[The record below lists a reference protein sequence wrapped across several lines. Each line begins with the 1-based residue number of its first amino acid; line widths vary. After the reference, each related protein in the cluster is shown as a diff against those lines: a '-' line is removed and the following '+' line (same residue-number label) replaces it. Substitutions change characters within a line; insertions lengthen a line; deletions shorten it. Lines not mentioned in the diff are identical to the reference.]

1 MPADIHFLYLLF
13 CCNRFPSDGFS
24 YAHNGAAY
32 GNHIVLGE
40 LYRGVSADAA
50 GRVIDFALP
59 MLLLWIILEIPHDY
73 HFVAWFVAE
82 LLVRILGV
90 EIDVPVLVIHVL
102 APIIQE
108 LIGAVSLLVA
118 ANFRLFTIVINKIIA
133 DDSISRIV
141 AGLLSGKPG
150 CAHEQHE
157 KRAQG
162 NDDFLFHTINIIST
176 QNPLI
181 WYEFRTNCKSYA
193 KLGKRNIIPL

>member
-13 CCNRFPSDGFS
+13 RCNRFPSDGFS
-24 YAHNGAAY
+24 DAHDGAAY
-32 GNHIVLGE
+32 GNHVVLGE

-59 MLLLWIILEIPHDY
+59 MLLLRIILEIPHDY
-73 HFVAWFVAE
+73 HLVAWFVAE

-90 EIDVPVLVIHVL
+90 EIDVPILVIHVL

-118 ANFRLFTIVINKIIA
+118 ANFRLLSVIVDKIIA

-141 AGLLSGKPG
+141 AGLLCGERDCAYGKSHDDAEDKSDYPF
-150 CAHEQHE
+150 HK
-157 KRAQG
+157 KRI
-162 NDDFLFHTINIIST
+162 IN
-176 QNPLI
+176 
-181 WYEFRTNCKSYA
+181 FSYSDY
-193 KLGKRNIIPL
+193 PESV

>member
-1 MPADIHFLYLLF
+1 MRYLLIYTTNIENKF
-13 CCNRFPSDGFS
+13 DKKKSSERTLSNIFDFK
-24 YAHNGAAY
+24 
-32 GNHIVLGE
+32 
-40 LYRGVSADAA
+40 VSNSRDAA

-59 MLLLWIILEIPHDY
+59 MLLLRIILEIPHDY
-73 HFVAWFVAE
+73 HLVAWFVAE
-82 LLVRILGV
+82 FLVRILGV
-90 EIDVPVLVIHVL
+90 EIDVPILVIHVL

-141 AGLLSGKPG
+141 AGFLSGKPS

-162 NDDFLFHTINIIST
+162 NDDFLFHTIYYFS
-176 QNPLI
+176 PLATPMQ
-181 WYEFRTNCKSYA
+181 RHDVRRKSA
-193 KLGKRNIIPL
+193 Q